1 MLDVGGPMARGDG
14 RPVSP
19 VIQPSAQL
27 TQFFPSNPNIRF
39 NVGFLVALLA
49 AVFVYWLLFKTTI
62 GYEIRTV
69 GQNPRAAK
77 YAGMNVPRTIVLTM
91 ALSGGLAGLAASHDI
106 LGVIGFM
113 PNSFSSGYGFDAIAL
128 ALLGNSHP
136 FGVVVASIFFGASQ
150 AGSRNMQAIAR
161 VPLDLTDILQGL
173 IIIFIAAPA
182 IIRALYRLREPEGG
196 EEVVMTRGW
205 GQL

>member
-1 MLDVGGPMARGDG
+1 
-14 RPVSP
+14 
-19 VIQPSAQL
+19 
-27 TQFFPSNPNIRF
+27 
-39 NVGFLVALLA
+39 LL
-49 AVFVYWLLFKTTI
+49 
-62 GYEIRTV
+62 
-69 GQNPRAAK
+69 
-77 YAGMNVPRTIVLTM
+77 
-91 ALSGGLAGLAASHDI
+91 
-106 LGVIGFM
+106 
-113 PNSFSSGYGFDAIAL
+113 
-128 ALLGNSHP
+128 
-136 FGVVVASIFFGASQ
+136 FGASQ